1 MEKEDLLKNI
11 NSRLEKLGIQY
22 DSLDYSI
29 QKNLL
34 KIESE
39 VSKRFDILNSSLESI
54 QSNRININT
63 ISKSGV
69 ISNKTVYTYDV
80 LNKYIKLC
88 ETEYSSYTTEGK
100 LKEKELREKLREA
113 LDIIKKLD
121 IKTVDIELLKME
133 NAQLKND
140 ASDDAEKISKLL
152 EENNY
157 LRNELKLLK
166 QNQKEDTSDD
176 ASDSLII
183 RSLGTLN

>member
-1 MEKEDLLKNI
+1 M
-11 NSRLEKLGIQY
+11 GIQY
-22 DSLDYSI
+22 DSLDNSM
-29 QKNLL
+29 QKKLL

-39 VSKRFDILNSSLESI
+39 VSKRFDILNSALESI

-63 ISKSGV
+63 ISKSGA
-69 ISNKTVYTYDV
+69 ISNKTVYTHDV
-80 LNKYIKLC
+80 LSKYIKLC
-88 ETEYSSYTTEGK
+88 EAEYSSYTTEGK

-121 IKTVDIELLKME
+121 LKTVDIELLKME
-133 NAQLKND
+133 NSQLKKD

-157 LRNELKLLK
+157 LRNELKKLS
-166 QNQKEDTSDD
+166 QEQKENTNDD
-176 ASDSLII
+176 KFSENFII